1 MDSCNQKQD
10 FSKIEQAI
18 PDIKKGKVLIIVDD
32 CSEKNEG
39 VFFVAAEKASPK
51 SINFMMT
58 HGKSLICLA
67 TPAERLKQLN
77 IPMMVSD
84 SPGTAMAAFAVSIDL
99 KHKQGTGVSAAD
111 RAATIKAFT
120 EAGARSQ
127 DFVMPG
133 HIFPLRAQPGGVLAR
148 AGHTESA
155 VDLSRLSGLYPAG
168 VICEVI
174 NQEGE
179 VALLLD
185 LVAIARE
192 FGLKIVTIE
201 ELIRYRKRK
210 EKLVEKV
217 SEIIECKA
225 ADIENLY
232 QDVDI
237 VISTTQL
244 PPKISKPQVSG
255 IPFITGNELDETKQ
269 KLIDLLRD

>member
-217 SEIIECKA
+217 SEII
-225 ADIENLY
+225 
-232 QDVDI
+232 
-237 VISTTQL
+237 L
-244 PPKISKPQVSG
+244 PTKWGTLRPLPTNQPWTMKP
-255 IPFITGNELDETKQ
+255 ILPW
-269 KLIDLLRD
+269 

>member
-99 KHKQGTGVSAAD
+99 KHKQGTGSAAD
-111 RAATIKAFT
+111 RAA
-120 EAGARSQ
+120 
-127 DFVMPG
+127 
-133 HIFPLRAQPGGVLAR
+133 PL
-148 AGHTESA
+148 S
-155 VDLSRLSGLYPAG
+155 SY
-168 VICEVI
+168 
-174 NQEGE
+174 
-179 VALLLD
+179 
-185 LVAIARE
+185 
-192 FGLKIVTIE
+192 
-201 ELIRYRKRK
+201 
-210 EKLVEKV
+210 
-217 SEIIECKA
+217 
-225 ADIENLY
+225 
-232 QDVDI
+232 
-237 VISTTQL
+237 
-244 PPKISKPQVSG
+244 
-255 IPFITGNELDETKQ
+255 
-269 KLIDLLRD
+269 